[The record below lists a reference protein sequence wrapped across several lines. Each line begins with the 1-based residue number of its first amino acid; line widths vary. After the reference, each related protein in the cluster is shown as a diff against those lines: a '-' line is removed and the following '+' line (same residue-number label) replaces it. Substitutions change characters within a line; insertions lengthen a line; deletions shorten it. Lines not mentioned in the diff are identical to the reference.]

1 MLRAFPASLVFAASL
16 CAAIALPAC
25 GSSGGK
31 GATGGGGTGGG
42 AGGAGGGTA
51 AGQIPIVM
59 ATGDVP
65 FKFGANSYGINGA
78 AFYAEAPMDV
88 GAVALDK
95 TQTGK
100 VCLKGTV
107 PAVPVP
113 ADGSHP
119 PYSSYWGVDLGF
131 DLNDVAAAD
140 GGAGVKSPWLVPA
153 GVVGF
158 WFTLEGATIPPL
170 RFKATPTGKDPAL
183 EEDSCA
189 LVDGIAGRHEVP
201 FTQMYKQ
208 CWDGPEGTAPNDVS
222 NGLVDI
228 GFQVAATTEGPID
241 VDFCVTAFGA
251 MLQ

>member
-1 MLRAFPASLVFAASL
+1 MRTSANILIVSAVAAAGALS
-16 CAAIALPAC
+16 LPAC
-25 GSSGGK
+25 NSGG
-31 GATGGGGTGGG
+31 ASGGTGTGG
-42 AGGAGGGTA
+42 AGGAASGE
-51 AGQIPIVM
+51 IPIVM

-65 FKFGANSYGINGA
+65 FQFGPNPYGVTGA

-88 GAVALDK
+88 GVVALDK
-95 TQTGK
+95 TQSSR

-113 ADGSHP
+113 PDGSHP
-119 PYSSYWGVDLGF
+119 PYSTYWGVDLGF
-131 DLNDVAAAD
+131 DLNDVA
-140 GGAGVKSPWLVPA
+140 GAGATVKSPWLVPA

-158 WFTLEGATIPPL
+158 WFTLDGATIPSL

-189 LVDGIAGRHEVP
+189 LISGISGRQEVL

-208 CWDGPEGTAPNDVS
+208 CWDGPQGTAPNDVS

-228 GFQVAATTEGPID
+228 GFQVAAVTTGPID
-241 VDFCVTAFGA
+241 VDFCITAFGA